1 MKRGFFYIW
10 ALILLLSA
18 CGKEESGAPVPATGL
33 KLEKVS
39 FADLNGWNNDNQAEA
54 FEAFGLSCRA
64 IAKSKAEF
72 LGNADIKIKT
82 ADYKRICAKAT
93 KINARDFRRFVE
105 ENFIPYAVSFD
116 GSKVGKFTAYYE
128 PLIHVSYS
136 KDETY
141 KYPIHA
147 KPTDLVE
154 FNPRDFDQTMPSKRL
169 VGRVNGQK
177 LVPYFNRA
185 DILSGKGKVQT
196 LLWADSF
203 VDVFVMHIQGPAV
216 AEFPDGSRIRISYAD
231 TNGREFKG
239 IGSILLKH
247 GELKPGEASMGNV
260 KKWLLANPEKALK
273 YMNENQRYVFH
284 QLIGA
289 TGPLGA
295 MGLPLTAQ
303 RSLAVDKS
311 YVPLGA
317 LLWLETTAPD
327 KQPIRKLVNA
337 QDVGG
342 AIKGA
347 IRGDFYWGS
356 GGDDILELA
365 GKMNAAGNYYIL
377 MPKSERD

>member
-1 MKRGFFYIW
+1 MKHLLFYI
-10 ALILLLSA
+10 SA
-18 CGKEESGAPVPATGL
+18 AVLFLASCGQEEPAAPAPVSGL
-33 KLEKVS
+33 KLEKAAFS
-39 FADLNGWNNDNQAEA
+39 DLNGWNDDNQAEA
-54 FEAFGLSCRA
+54 FEAFRLSCKS
-64 IAKSKAEF
+64 IVKSKSEF
-72 LGNADIKIKT
+72 LGNAEIKIKT
-82 ADYKRICAKAT
+82 ADYQKICGKAAKIAPQ
-93 KINARDFRRFVE
+93 DFRRFVE
-105 ENFIPYAVSFD
+105 DNFVPYAVTFD
-116 GSKVGKFTAYYE
+116 GSQTGKFTAYYE
-128 PLIHVSYS
+128 PLIHVSYT
-136 KDETY
+136 KDGTY

-147 KPTDLVE
+147 KPTDLIE
-154 FNPRDFDQTMPSKRL
+154 FNPRDFGQSMPSKRL
-169 VGRVNGQK
+169 LGRVEGQK
-177 LVPYFNRA
+177 LVPYFSRK
-185 DILSGKGKVQT
+185 DILSGKGKIQT

-216 AEFPDGSRIRISYAD
+216 AVFPDGSRIRISYAD

-260 KKWLLANPEKALK
+260 KKWLLAHPEKALK

-289 TGPLGA
+289 SGPLGA

-311 YVPLGA
+311 YVPLGS
-317 LLWLETTAPD
+317 LLWLETTAPGNR
-327 KQPIRKLVNA
+327 PIRKLVNA

-365 GKMNAAGNYYIL
+365 GKMNAAGSYYIL
-377 MPKSERD
+377 MPKSEKD